1 MTNLD
6 KDKQYDQLNQRARWY
21 SAQMW
26 YVPFAFVGIIS
37 LGIGKINDVPK
48 PLKTFALLMLSFFSL
63 AAFVHVTALKYYERR
78 AVRGM
83 QQIEDPV
90 VSGGGSAWYMSF
102 VVYINIML
110 VIAAIGF
117 LWVAT
122 ERVCCWLRVVL
133 LACPAFVVV
142 RVWISDWK
150 RSRPVLK
157 DIRANMKSAR
167 SIGVN
172 NANSSKPEH

>member
-6 KDKQYDQLNQRARWY
+6 KDKQYEQLNQRSRWY
-21 SAQMW
+21 STQIW
-26 YVPFAFVGIIS
+26 HVPFAFVGIIA
-37 LGIGKINDVPK
+37 LGIGKIDDVPE

-63 AAFVHVTALKYYERR
+63 AAFVHVASLKYYELV
-78 AVRGM
+78 AIRGM
-83 QQIEDPV
+83 QQLEDPV
-90 VSGGGSAWYMSF
+90 VSGGGSAWYISF
-102 VVYINIML
+102 ALYIKIML

-122 ERVCCWLRVVL
+122 ENLVCWARFVL
-133 LACPAFVVV
+133 LICPACVVV
-142 RVWISDWK
+142 TVWISNIK

-157 DIRANMKSAR
+157 DIRANMKSR

-172 NANSSKPEH
+172 NANSSQPGH

>member
-6 KDKQYDQLNQRARWY
+6 KDKQYDQLNQRSRWY
-21 SAQMW
+21 STQMW

-37 LGIGKINDVPK
+37 LGIGKINDVPE

-63 AAFVHVTALKYYERR
+63 AAFVHVTTLKYYERR

-83 QQIEDPV
+83 QQLEDPV
-90 VSGGGSAWYMSF
+90 FSGGGSLCYMSF
-102 VVYINIML
+102 VVYIKIML
-110 VIAAIGF
+110 VIASIGF

-122 ERVCCWLRVVL
+122 ENWMCWPRVFL
-133 LACPAFVVV
+133 LTCPTSVVV
-142 RVWISDWK
+142 AVWISDWK

-157 DIRANMKSAR
+157 DIRANMKSLT
-167 SIGVN
+167 IGVN
-172 NANSSKPEH
+172 NAKIN